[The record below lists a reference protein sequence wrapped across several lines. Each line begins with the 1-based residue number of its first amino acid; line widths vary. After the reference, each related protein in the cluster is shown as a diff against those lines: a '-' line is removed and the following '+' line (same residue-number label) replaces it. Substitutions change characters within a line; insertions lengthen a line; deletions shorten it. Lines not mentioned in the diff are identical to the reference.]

1 MKRLSDSSLRLIYR
15 RRFQSLKQKPKTHDQ
30 LEQSHRRIEDVVVHD
45 LVEVG
50 KNEIGECA
58 EDAPGRTD
66 HTEDRQSARDV
77 FRFEPEPGTYG
88 RSQTKERQTD
98 VIIIKTSCEQN
109 ASERLEAVG
118 FENFEIRGI
127 AKELKSGQT

>member
-15 RRFQSLKQKPKTHDQ
+15 RRFQSLNQKPKTHDQ
-30 LEQSHRRIEDVVVHD
+30 LEQSHRCIEDIVVHD

-66 HTEDRQSARDV
+66 HAEDCQSARDV
-77 FRFEPEPGTYG
+77 FRFEPEPGANG
-88 RSQTKERQTD
+88 RSQTKERQTHI
-98 VIIIKTSCEQN
+98 VIVEAGGDLR
-109 ASERLEAVG
+109 ASERLQTLS
-118 FENFEIRGI
+118 FEN
-127 AKELKSGQT
+127 L